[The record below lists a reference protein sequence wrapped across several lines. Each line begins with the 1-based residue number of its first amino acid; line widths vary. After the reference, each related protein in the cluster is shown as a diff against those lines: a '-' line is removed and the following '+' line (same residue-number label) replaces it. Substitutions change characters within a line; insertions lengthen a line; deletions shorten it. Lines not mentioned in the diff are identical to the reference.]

1 MQSGIHCHG
10 LVQGLG
16 WQTHIPRLCVLRSRL
31 LGGCD
36 ETQFAGC
43 CWQFLALF
51 PLQRLRA
58 SLSALAEPPLTR
70 EQQAHTASTMV
81 TVDVY
86 GPSPM
91 SLFRAAAD
99 KLPGVHNK
107 EGQLVTDG
115 FLDVCGLVVP
125 VIGECFI
132 CSLLIRS
139 LAMAALRRCTCI
151 RRWAAHSSTNLC
163 CPCWRC
169 TCRAVWGCLWPG
181 EERHQPEH

>member
-1 MQSGIHCHG
+1 MSSVPTSSVVVVKHSMLDVAGSFWRFFLCSGC
-10 LVQGLG
+10 
-16 WQTHIPRLCVLRSRL
+16 
-31 LGGCD
+31 
-36 ETQFAGC
+36 
-43 CWQFLALF
+43 
-51 PLQRLRA
+51 A

-70 EQQAHTASTMV
+70 EQQAHTVSTMV

-86 GPSPM
+86 GPGPM

-125 VIGECFI
+125 VIGEWFI
-132 CSLLIRS
+132 CFTAYLFYWHGCFVPVHHPALGWCTGDT
-139 LAMAALRRCTCI
+139 AAALMLSMLGR
-151 RRWAAHSSTNLC
+151 S
-163 CPCWRC
+163 
-169 TCRAVWGCLWPG
+169 TCRAIWGCLWPG